1 MRLEKGAGSIHDLDT
16 VREGAA
22 SKRLAHLLT
31 PEPVMVE
38 GRAREMC
45 GR

>member
-22 SKRLAHLLT
+22 SKRLG
-31 PEPVMVE
+31 PW
-38 GRAREMC
+38 RI
-45 GR
+45 

>member
-1 MRLEKGAGSIHDLDT
+1 MRGAGSIHDLDT

-22 SKRLAHLLT
+22 SKRLGAFDLT
-31 PEPVMVE
+31 LEPVMVE